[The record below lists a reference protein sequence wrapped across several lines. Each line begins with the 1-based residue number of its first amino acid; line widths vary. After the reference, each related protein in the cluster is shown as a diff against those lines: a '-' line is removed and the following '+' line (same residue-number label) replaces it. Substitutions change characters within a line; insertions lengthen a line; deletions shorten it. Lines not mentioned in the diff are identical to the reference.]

1 MAVARRYYSSLR
13 GNFRLFLFN
22 MNPHW
27 RRQRETKRPP
37 YTHVPFFG
45 GVYTQIL
52 CHIWNLYAASIDIIF
67 SSLLAAMGKIKAYEI
82 RKENKNS
89 LLKKLDELKN
99 ELGQLRVAKVTG
111 GAQSKLAKIG
121 VVRKSI
127 ARVLTVYNQ
136 TQKLKLR
143 EVYKDHALLP
153 KDLRQKK
160 TRAIRRQ
167 LTDEQKAKRTAK
179 QIKKATNFPP
189 RKFAV
194 KA

>member
-22 MNPHW
+22 MNPNW

-136 TQKLKLR
+136 TQKSKLR

-179 QIKKATNFPP
+179 QIKKATNFPL